1 MLAASHE
8 AGMELQMS
16 AFQLVIGFMM
26 EGLGEQFEAM
36 DDILATTA
44 TSRHYDRRLLL
55 RQIDITYRG
64 AAITRQ
70 AELLEVADGVREL
83 HVMVDE
89 TKRDILSLPLT
100 EAEEAFCM
108 LGLLKEFNQLMGYAK
123 KAERDLKE
131 WFPPG
136 KRHCINGVVLT
147 LEKWSR
153 L

>member
-44 TSRHYDRRLLL
+44 TSRYYDRRLLL
-55 RQIDITYRG
+55 RQIGITYRG
-64 AAITRQ
+64 VAITKQ

-100 EAEEAFCM
+100 EAEEAFFM

-123 KAERDLKE
+123 KAERDLKVSA
-131 WFPPG
+131 
-136 KRHCINGVVLT
+136 R
-147 LEKWSR
+147 
-153 L
+153 

>member
-55 RQIDITYRG
+55 RQIGITYRG
-64 AAITRQ
+64 VAITKQ

-83 HVMVDE
+83 HVMVE
-89 TKRDILSLPLT
+89 EAKRDILEMT
-100 EAEEAFCM
+100 EAEGAFYM
-108 LGLLKEFNQLMGYAK
+108 LGLLKEFNQLMGYAW

>member
-1 MLAASHE
+1 MD
-8 AGMELQMS
+8 
-16 AFQLVIGFMM
+16 AFQLVIGFMV

-55 RQIDITYRG
+55 RQIGIAYRNVAVMKKVG
-64 AAITRQ
+64 LI
-70 AELLEVADGVREL
+70 EVADGVHRL
-83 HVMVDE
+83 HVIFGE
-89 TKRDILSLPLT
+89 SRESILSLPLT
-100 EAEEAFCM
+100 EAEEAFYM
-108 LGLLKEFNQLMGYAK
+108 LRLLKEFNQTMGYLLK
-123 KAERDLKE
+123 TERHLKE

-136 KRHCINGVVLT
+136 RRNCIEGVVLT

>member
-55 RQIDITYRG
+55 RQIGITYRG
-64 AAITRQ
+64 AAITKQ

-89 TKRDILSLPLT
+89 TKRDILSLSLT

-108 LGLLKEFNQLMGYAK
+108 LGLLKEFNQLMAYAK

-136 KRHCINGVVLT
+136 KLHCINGVVLT

>member
-1 MLAASHE
+1 MLTARH
-8 AGMELQMS
+8 G
-16 AFQLVIGFMM
+16 AFQLVISFMVEGFS
-26 EGLGEQFEAM
+26 EQFEAM
-36 DDILATTA
+36 DDILSITA

-55 RQIDITYRG
+55 RQIGITYRG

-100 EAEEAFCM
+100 EAEEAFFM

-136 KRHCINGVVLT
+136 KLHCINGVVLT

>member
-44 TSRHYDRRLLL
+44 TSRYYDRRLLL
-55 RQIDITYRG
+55 RQIGITYRG
-64 AAITRQ
+64 VAITKQ
-70 AELLEVADGVREL
+70 AELLEVANNKRAL
-83 HVMVDE
+83 HLTFDE
-89 TKRDILSLPLT
+89 AKESILSLPLT
-100 EAEEAFCM
+100 KAEEVFYIPS
-108 LGLLKEFNQLMGYAK
+108 LLKEFNQFMRGISET
-123 KAERDLKE
+123 ERFLKE